1 MCTINGNH
9 LMYGF
14 WNKESDRNNFL
25 SFWNIFNPFTLL
37 WRYNIK
43 ISKNWKKKTT
53 GDIII
58 LQMCTINDNM
68 MYGSWDME
76 FNNQTFL
83 SFWTVFCLFTQ
94 NGPRKSNF
102 WKNEKKHLE
111 ILSFYKCEPWMIIIW
126 CMVSEIRSTTDR
138 IFCHFR
144 LFFCPF
150 IPLTPPKIKILKK

>member
-1 MCTINGNH
+1 MAIIWCMASEIRRAIEIIFCHFGT
-9 LMYGF
+9 
-14 WNKESDRNNFL
+14 FL
-25 SFWNIFNPFTLL
+25 TRLPFSGGT
-37 WRYNIK
+37 
-43 ISKNWKKKTT
+43 ISKFQKIEKKKTT

-150 IPLTPPKIKILKK
+150 IPLTTPKIKILKK